1 MLSFTLLLAF
11 DPFTAFDV
19 PEIAM
24 WVPVAAGYVLS
35 ALYAVRAWRRKRW
48 AALLVNLSVLA
59 MLVVALLGL
68 LE

>member
-19 PEIAM
+19 PEIAL
-24 WVPVAAGYVLS
+24 WVPLAAGYVLS

-48 AALLVNLSVLA
+48 AAVLTNLSVLA
-59 MLVVALLGL
+59 MLAVALLGAL
-68 LE
+68 D